1 MKKLATFVFTLSAA
15 LFLTAPTAS
24 AQKGGKTPPKPAAK
38 PAAAKVDTEAS
49 IKALLGEY
57 TMGMTKAEVTTK
69 LKAEITKFY
78 DGLMAKERTASGK
91 DDVRK
96 RMTTAL
102 AKVGQ
107 NTMNFDG
114 KASSWNT
121 SIIDD
126 QYAHRN
132 NESMIASLGED
143 QQKFFFFYNDKLYKV
158 FIALPAEQYT
168 GYTFL
173 KFQTTVEQ
181 IYGKAL
187 EEFEEGITGESEL
200 HHLLWKSAGTLHL
213 WAMDKTGVYG
223 NFILIVIDNP
233 TQEQVL
239 ASRKERG
246 VKTAGFVDL
255 GINPIVKTVTD
266 KPDPPKTP
274 DMTPPPPQDSMT
286 PPQRGR

>member
-1 MKKLATFVFTLSAA
+1 MKKLTTFLFTLVAA
-15 LFLTAPTAS
+15 LSLIAPTAM
-24 AQKGGKTPPKPAAK
+24 AQKGRKAPPKPAAV
-38 PAAAKVDTEAS
+38 KVDTEAS

-57 TMGMTKAEVTTK
+57 TMGMTKAEVTLK
-69 LKAEITKFY
+69 LKAEIQKYY
-78 DGLMAKERTASGK
+78 DGLMAKERTAAGK
-91 DDVRK
+91 DEVRGRLK
-96 RMTTAL
+96 TAL
-102 AKVGQ
+102 SKVTK
-107 NTMNFDG
+107 NTMDFTG
-114 KASSWNT
+114 KESSWNT

-168 GYTFL
+168 GFTFL

-200 HHLLWKSAGTLHL
+200 HHLLWKSTSGNLHL

-223 NFILIVIDNP
+223 NFILMVIDNP
-233 TQEQVL
+233 THEQVL
-239 ASRKERG
+239 TSRKERG
-246 VKTAGFVDL
+246 VKVAGFVDL

-266 KPDPPKTP
+266 KPEPPKTP
-274 DMTPPPPQDSMT
+274 DMAPPKDSMT
-286 PPQRGR
+286 PPKRR

>member
-1 MKKLATFVFTLSAA
+1 MKKLATFLFTFVAA
-15 LFLTAPTAS
+15 LSLIAPTAM
-24 AQKGGKTPPKPAAK
+24 AQKGRKAPPK

-57 TMGMTKAEVTTK
+57 TMGMSKAEVTTK
-69 LKAEITKFY
+69 LKAEIQKYY
-78 DGLMAKERTASGK
+78 DGLMAKERTAAGK
-91 DDVRK
+91 DEVRGRLK
-96 RMTTAL
+96 TAL
-102 AKVGQ
+102 SKVTK
-107 NTMNFDG
+107 NTMDFTG
-114 KASSWNT
+114 KESSWNT

-168 GYTFL
+168 GFTFL

-181 IYGKAL
+181 IYGKAI

-200 HHLLWKSAGTLHL
+200 HHLLWKSSGNLHL

-223 NFILIVIDNP
+223 NFILMVIDNP
-233 TQEQVL
+233 THEQVL

-246 VKTAGFVDL
+246 VKVAGFVDL

-266 KPDPPKTP
+266 KPEPPKTP
-274 DMTPPPPQDSMT
+274 DMAPPKDGMT
-286 PPQRGR
+286 PPKGGR

>member
-1 MKKLATFVFTLSAA
+1 MKKLATFLFTLVAA
-15 LFLTAPTAS
+15 LSLIAPTAM
-24 AQKGGKTPPKPAAK
+24 AQKGRKAPPKPAAV
-38 PAAAKVDTEAS
+38 KVDTEAS

-57 TMGMTKAEVTTK
+57 TMGMTKAEVTLK
-69 LKAEITKFY
+69 LKAEIQKYY
-78 DGLMAKERTASGK
+78 DGLMAKERTAAAK
-91 DDVRK
+91 DEVRGRLK
-96 RMTTAL
+96 TAL
-102 AKVGQ
+102 AKVAK
-107 NTMNFDG
+107 NTMDFTG
-114 KASSWNT
+114 KESSWNT

-158 FIALPAEQYT
+158 FMALPAEQYT
-168 GYTFL
+168 GFTFL

-200 HHLLWKSAGTLHL
+200 HHLLWKSSGNLHL

-223 NFILIVIDNP
+223 NFILMVLDNP
-233 TQEQVL
+233 THEQVL
-239 ASRKERG
+239 TSRKERG
-246 VKTAGFVDL
+246 VKVAGFVDL

-266 KPDPPKTP
+266 KPEPPKTP
-274 DMTPPPPQDSMT
+274 DMAPPKDSMT
-286 PPQRGR
+286 PPKRR

>member
-1 MKKLATFVFTLSAA
+1 MKKLTTFLFTLVAA
-15 LFLTAPTAS
+15 LSLIAPTAM
-24 AQKGGKTPPKPAAK
+24 AQKGRKAPPKPAAV
-38 PAAAKVDTEAS
+38 KVDTEAS

-57 TMGMTKAEVTTK
+57 TMGMTKAEVTLK
-69 LKAEITKFY
+69 LKAEIQKYY
-78 DGLMAKERTASGK
+78 DGLMAKERTAAGK
-91 DDVRK
+91 DEVRGRLK
-96 RMTTAL
+96 TAL
-102 AKVGQ
+102 SKVNK
-107 NTMNFDG
+107 NTMDFTG
-114 KASSWNT
+114 KESSWNT

-168 GYTFL
+168 GFTFL

-200 HHLLWKSAGTLHL
+200 HHLLWKSSGNLHL

-223 NFILIVIDNP
+223 NFILMVLDNP
-233 TQEQVL
+233 THEQVL
-239 ASRKERG
+239 TSRKERG
-246 VKTAGFVDL
+246 VKVAGFVDL

-266 KPDPPKTP
+266 KPEPPKTP
-274 DMTPPPPQDSMT
+274 DMAPPKDSMT
-286 PPQRGR
+286 PPKRR

>member
-15 LFLTAPTAS
+15 LFLTAPAAM
-24 AQKGGKTPPKPAAK
+24 AQKGGKTPPKTTK
-38 PAAAKVDTEAS
+38 AAAPKVDTEAS
-49 IKALLGEY
+49 IKALLGDY
-57 TMGMTKAEVTTK
+57 TMGMSKAEVTLK
-69 LKAEITKFY
+69 LKAEIQKIY
-78 DGLMAKERTASGK
+78 DALMAKERSAAAK
-91 DDVRK
+91 DEVRK
-96 RMTTAL
+96 RLATAL

-114 KASSWNT
+114 KATSWNT

-126 QYAHRN
+126 QYAQRN
-132 NESMIASLGED
+132 NESMIASLSEE

-168 GYTFL
+168 GFTFL

-181 IYGKAL
+181 IYGTAQ

-200 HHLLWKSAGTLHL
+200 HHLLWKSSGNLHL

-223 NFILIVIDNP
+223 NFILLVIDNP
-233 TQEQVL
+233 THEQVL

-246 VKTAGFVDL
+246 VKVAGFVDL

-266 KPDPPKTP
+266 KPEPPKTP
-274 DMTPPPPQDSMT
+274 DMAPAPKDSMT
-286 PPQRGR
+286 PPKRR

>member
-1 MKKLATFVFTLSAA
+1 MKKLATFLFTFVAA
-15 LFLTAPTAS
+15 LSLIAPTAM
-24 AQKGGKTPPKPAAK
+24 AQKGRKAPPK

-57 TMGMTKAEVTTK
+57 TMGMSKAEVTTK
-69 LKAEITKFY
+69 LKAE
-78 DGLMAKERTASGK
+78 
-91 DDVRK
+91 VRGRLK
-96 RMTTAL
+96 TAL
-102 AKVGQ
+102 SKVTK
-107 NTMNFDG
+107 NTMDFTG
-114 KASSWNT
+114 KESSWNT

-168 GYTFL
+168 GFTFL

-181 IYGKAL
+181 IYGKAI

-200 HHLLWKSAGTLHL
+200 HHLLWKSSGNLHL

-223 NFILIVIDNP
+223 NFILMVIDNP
-233 TQEQVL
+233 THEQVL

-246 VKTAGFVDL
+246 VKVAGFVDL

-266 KPDPPKTP
+266 KPEPPKTP
-274 DMTPPPPQDSMT
+274 DMAPPKDGMT
-286 PPQRGR
+286 PPKGGR